1 MKKYDFILFDL
12 DGTLTDPA
20 AGITNSVVYS
30 LQKFGIE
37 SPDMATLYKFIGP
50 PLHESYRKYFGFSD
64 NEITMAIEYY
74 REYFRKKGIFENT
87 LYDGIADLLEALIQS
102 GKTLALA
109 TSKPDV
115 FATDILRHFGI
126 EKYFSFSACATLDGA
141 RTGKADVI
149 SYALEAMEIKNKN
162 AVIMIGDREHDVIG
176 ANKNEIDSI
185 GVLFGYG
192 SREELENAGASYIAE
207 TVEDIKKILL

>member
-1 MKKYDFILFDL
+1 MKKYSLILFDL

-20 AGITNSVVYS
+20 AGITNSVIYS

-37 SPDMATLYKFIGP
+37 SPDMDTLHKFIGP

-64 NEITMAIEYY
+64 NDAAIAIEYY

-87 LYDGIADLLEALIQS
+87 LYDGITDLLETLTQN

-115 FATDILRHFGI
+115 FATEILRYFGLK
-126 EKYFSFSACATLDGA
+126 KYFTFSACATFDGS
-141 RTGKADVI
+141 RTAKADII
-149 SYALEAMEIKNKN
+149 SYALETMEIKDKST
-162 AVIMIGDREHDVIG
+162 AIMIGDREHDIIG
-176 ANKNEIDSI
+176 ANKNEIDSM

-192 SREELENAGASYIAE
+192 SREELEKAGASCIAE
-207 TVEDIKKILL
+207 TVEDIKRILL